1 MAHFAQLDENN
12 NVVNVIVIADEYEAE
27 GERYC
32 SETFGGR
39 WIQTSYTN
47 RIRGTFAGI
56 GYKYDPETDKFIAP
70 EQPKLKTVVSDPI
83 ED

>member
-1 MAHFAQLDENN
+1 MAHFAQLDDDNI
-12 NVVNVIVIADEYEAE
+12 VVNVIVVADEHEAD

-47 RIRGTFAGI
+47 RIRGTFAGV

-70 EQPKLKTVVSDPI
+70 KQPKLEVVIPDLI
-83 ED
+83 EE